1 MTETLHFLCLEM
13 LKDNLDLDEIPIS
26 ERGSPLIVFRAGS
39 TLSIRLAERWLKL
52 DRRLTAYRDRP
63 AILDQWKF
71 TNGDGALLDLN
82 ITMYPHLV
90 ESRTG
95 MGILSLAFI
104 DEETFLI
111 KLSAGRIGT
120 TFECRVDDAQIDRRE
135 GVLRL
140 TGKIRRNIGYTTN
153 GHLLRNAVEPHG
165 QDAQLVNLLLVFHLT
180 DPVQFWPRYPVP
192 SVALDDPAYDP
203 NRIWGGPTWVN
214 ENYLLIEGLGRS
226 GFPDVARALRRSTL
240 EMMCGRAGIYEYY
253 HL

>member
-1 MTETLHFLCLEM
+1 M
-13 LKDNLDLDEIPIS
+13 LKTRLDLDETPFS
-26 ERGSPLIVFRAGS
+26 ERGSRLMVFRAGS

-52 DRRLTAYRDRP
+52 NRRLTAYRDRP
-63 AILDQWKF
+63 VIVDQWKF
-71 TNGDGALLDLN
+71 TNRDGALLDLN
-82 ITMYPHLV
+82 IATYPHLV

-95 MGILSLAFI
+95 MGILFLAFI
-104 DEETFLI
+104 DEETLLI
-111 KLSAGRIGT
+111 KLSPGRIGT
-120 TFECRVDDAQIDRRE
+120 TFECRVDDAQIDQRE

-140 TGKIRRNIGYTTN
+140 TGKIRRNIGFTTN

-165 QDAQLVNLLLVFHLT
+165 QDAQRVNLLLVFHLT

-214 ENYLLIEGLGRS
+214 ENYLLIEGLGHS

-253 HL
+253 HP